1 MQGVVGVALLVLLAG
16 LIGVDPAGARAATPP
31 PPPRLGPFRALPA
44 EIVTAV
50 ATDGERFAV
59 AGLADGATR
68 ILDTQRGTSR
78 DVATPSCVNP
88 LMPTMGQVD
97 RPLVMVGGGYVVW
110 QCQTAVEGSQLIW
123 VQNLRSNR
131 RFIAAGTSALWQDE
145 IYHDFSADA
154 SAFTLISVGRHW
166 LYAIR
171 TGYHYTQ
178 DALIGIDTPRTIFAA
193 ADNRPRDVVAPDRL
207 HGSRPLCRGINR
219 AAAIFEP
226 ATEDIAHEPLL
237 FDRPFAIDPYNH
249 QAHPIQ
255 ACAGTPAPPSHEPV
269 SFAQLGGRLLTWAQG
284 STIYVRT
291 YASRATA
298 SHTFKATYVS
308 VTHTRNR
315 VFAAGYVATLKRR

>member
-1 MQGVVGVALLVLLAG
+1 MRGVIRVAFLVVLAW
-16 LIGVDPAGARAATPP
+16 LTVTSPASASTAATPR
-31 PPPRLGPFRALPA
+31 RLGAFRALPA
-44 EIVTAV
+44 EIVTTV

-68 ILDTQRGTSR
+68 ILDTRRGTSR
-78 DVATPSCVNP
+78 DVATPPCVNP
-88 LMPTMGQVD
+88 MMPMGQVG
-97 RPLVMVGGGYVVW
+97 RPLVLVGGGYVAW
-110 QCQTAVEGSQLIW
+110 QCQTGVEGSQLIW
-123 VQNLRSNR
+123 MQDLRTNT
-131 RFIAAGTSALWQDE
+131 RFIAAGIPSFWQDE
-145 IYHDFSADA
+145 IYHDLSADG

-178 DALIGIDTPRTIFAA
+178 DALIGISTPRTIFAA
-193 ADNRPRDVVAPDRL
+193 ADNNPRDVVAPDRA
-207 HGSRPLCRGINR
+207 HGTRPLCRDINR
-219 AAAIFEP
+219 PAAINEP
-226 ATEDIAHEPLL
+226 PTEDIAHEPLL

-255 ACAGTPAPPSHEPV
+255 ACANTPAPPSREPV
-269 SFAQLGGRLLTWAQG
+269 SFAQLGGQLLTWAQG

-298 SHTFKATYVS
+298 SHTFKATDVS

-315 VFAAGYVATLKRR
+315 VFAAGYVATIRR